1 MNTVSGR
8 ARRPARTECRPPARA
23 CQASGQTGGHIVV
36 RSTRATHGRAT
47 RCAEG
52 AACETVEPVATTA
65 WLKLGLAPA
74 LILIA
79 TLAGR
84 RWGPAVGGW
93 LAGLPLTSGPVS
105 FILALEQGPEF
116 AARAALGTLFGLVS
130 LASFCLAY
138 GAATRRA
145 GWPACL
151 VAALGAFAA
160 STLVFRG
167 AALPLGL
174 AFAFVCAVLA
184 GVGAAP
190 GRRRSAAT
198 PASPSPRRPGVP
210 HGHRRPAR
218 AGPHLGGRGA
228 WARSGR
234 QPVADPGVRGD
245 PRRVRAPRSGRGGGR
260 AAAARDGAGLVRL
273 RHVPAGGRES
283 ARSPR
288 DRTHVRAGDRPARS
302 AFTAFRSA

>member
-1 MNTVSGR
+1 M
-8 ARRPARTECRPPARA
+8 
-23 CQASGQTGGHIVV
+23 
-36 RSTRATHGRAT
+36 
-47 RCAEG
+47 
-52 AACETVEPVATTA
+52 ATTT

-105 FILALEQGPEF
+105 LILALEQGPEF

-145 GWPACL
+145 GWPGCL
-151 VAALGAFAA
+151 AAALGAFAA

-174 AFAFVCAVLA
+174 AFAVVCAVLA
-184 GVGAAP
+184 GVGALLAGGSP
-190 GRRRSAAT
+190 SRPPRRLLPADLAFRMAVAALLVLVLTSVAAT
-198 PASPSPRRPGVP
+198 LGPALAGSLSPIPVFGAILAVFA
-210 HGHRRPAR
+210 HRDQ
-218 AGPHLGGRGA
+218 GG
-228 WARSGR
+228 
-234 QPVADPGVRGD
+234 
-245 PRRVRAPRSGRGGGR
+245 
-260 AAAARDGAGLVRL
+260 AAAAQLLRGMVLGSFGFATFLLVVGSLLDRVAIGPTYALATAGALGVHGLSLGVIR
-273 RHVPAGGRES
+273 RVI
-283 ARSPR
+283 
-288 DRTHVRAGDRPARS
+288 
-302 AFTAFRSA
+302 

>member
-1 MNTVSGR
+1 
-8 ARRPARTECRPPARA
+8 
-23 CQASGQTGGHIVV
+23 VV

-52 AACETVEPVATTA
+52 AACETVDPVVTTA

-105 FILALEQGPEF
+105 LILALEQGPEF

-138 GAATRRA
+138 SAATRRA

-151 VAALGAFAA
+151 VAALGAFTA

-184 GVGAAP
+184 GVGALLA
-190 GRRRSAAT
+190 GG
-198 PASPSPRRPGVP
+198 SPPRPPRRLPPGDLAFRMAIAAVLVLVLTSVAAALGP
-210 HGHRRPAR
+210 ALAGSLSPIPVFGAILAVFAHRDQGGAAAVQLLRGMVLGSFGFATFLLVVGSLLDRLAIGPTYALATAGALGVHGLS
-218 AGPHLGGRGA
+218 LG
-228 WARSGR
+228 
-234 QPVADPGVRGD
+234 VI
-245 PRRVRAPRSGRGGGR
+245 RRVI
-260 AAAARDGAGLVRL
+260 
-273 RHVPAGGRES
+273 
-283 ARSPR
+283 
-288 DRTHVRAGDRPARS
+288 
-302 AFTAFRSA
+302 